1 MGDKIILADDEEA
14 KPEPQVVVIA
24 PDAKPKVEKIVTEKT
39 TVIKLNN
46 DNPV

>member
-1 MGDKIILADDEEA
+1 MGDKIVITDEEES
-14 KPEPQVVVIA
+14 KPQPQIVVIA

-39 TVIKLNN
+39 TIIEPNN